1 MPRAVSSIRPI
12 RFAALSVVI
21 ALVIAPDAQAAD
33 WYTGAAPAKPSDDW
47 IVAVDASAA
56 ASSNGSQ
63 FAAVS
68 ATIAPERTLTTS
80 GSRIRIEGLAGS
92 YKFDSTGTGPQ
103 TRGNQ
108 VEGALLGGYEWL
120 SRRSSFATYGGL
132 AVRNSTFSDTLPG
145 HAADGTK
152 VGFKGVLEYYARP
165 SDRTMLSAYGS
176 YSTNFNAYYTR
187 LRWGVTPFGG
197 FFVGPEVAALGD
209 DYFQEWRV
217 GAHLTA
223 LQIGP
228 LQFGVSGGYL
238 MNKAGRSGGYGT
250 LDVRAV
256 Y

>member
-1 MPRAVSSIRPI
+1 MTRALLKTHRVRSAAV
-12 RFAALSVVI
+12 AAL
-21 ALVIAPDAQAAD
+21 LVTAAADRAWAAD
-33 WYTGAAPAKPSDDW
+33 WYTGASPVKPSDDW

-68 ATIAPERTLTTS
+68 ATIAPERTLSTS
-80 GSRIRIEGLAGS
+80 GSRIRVEGLAGT
-92 YKFDSTGTGPQ
+92 YKFDSSRKDTL

-108 VEGALLGGYEWL
+108 VAGALLGGYEWL
-120 SRRSSFATYGGL
+120 TPRSSFATYGGL

-152 VGFKGVLEYYARP
+152 VGFKGVLEYFARP
-165 SDRTMLSAYGS
+165 TDRTMLSAYGS
-176 YSTNFNAYYTR
+176 YSTNFNAYYAR

-197 FFVGPEVAALGD
+197 FYIGPEVTALGD
-209 DYFQEWRV
+209 DYFQEWRL

-238 MNKAGRSGGYGT
+238 MNKAGKSGGYGT